1 MLIVINYELNM
12 KNFKLNVKEL
22 FIKVSTVL
30 HIILEILIHNINIK
44 YLIFSV
50 ERLKINLPYY

>member
-22 FIKVSTVL
+22 FIKVSTFL
-30 HIILEILIHNINIK
+30 HIILEILIYNINIK
-44 YLIFSV
+44 YSIFSV
-50 ERLKINLPYY
+50 ERLKINLPY